1 MKNKIIIGLGYKKC
15 SGKDTCANFIK
26 EYIENNTSYKV
37 KKYSFADI
45 LKYSVAIKFALPE
58 IALLN
63 DQDFKI
69 KQCLNF
75 CKIGNNIYSKCPEN
89 VSEELVEPITWRNI
103 LQLEGEYTR
112 NLYGEDFWINR
123 LQDAIN
129 NSDADII
136 IIPDVRYKN
145 EAEWV
150 KNNKGFLL
158 KVHRDII
165 DNDNHVSE
173 TELDNYNDWDYI
185 IMNTSD
191 LEHLKVITNCLSAKI
206 LKNL

>member
-15 SGKDTCANFIK
+15 SGKDTCANLIK
-26 EYIENNTSYKV
+26 EYIENNTSFKV

-45 LKYSVAIKFALPE
+45 LKHSIAVKFALPE
-58 IALLN
+58 LALLD

-75 CKIGNNIYSKCPEN
+75 CKVNNKIYSKSPEN
-89 VSEELVEPITWRNI
+89 VSKELVEPITWRNI
-103 LQLEGEYTR
+103 LQLEGEYAR

-123 LQDAIN
+123 LQDTIA
-129 NSDADII
+129 NSDSDII
-136 IIPDVRYKN
+136 LITDVRYRN
-145 EAEWV
+145 EAEWI
-150 KNNKGFLL
+150 KKNKGFLL
-158 KVHRDII
+158 KVYRDII
-165 DNDNHVSE
+165 YNDSHVSE

-191 LEHLKVITNCLSAKI
+191 LEHLKVTTNYLSAEI